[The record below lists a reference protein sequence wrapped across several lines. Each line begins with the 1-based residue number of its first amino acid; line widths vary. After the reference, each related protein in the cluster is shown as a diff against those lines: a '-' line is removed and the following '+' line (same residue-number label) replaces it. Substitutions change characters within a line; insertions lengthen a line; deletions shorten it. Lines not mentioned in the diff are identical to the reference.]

1 MNSSTSL
8 PASATRPAPASDEA
22 ARNAPAGA
30 ARRPSAP
37 KLPSAP
43 ERLVKAS
50 FWTLPRSLYLQAL
63 GLSVVSGLLM
73 LTPSWFMFEVYGR
86 VLNSRNERTLVMLL
100 VAVIGIYVMMELLDL
115 VRSRTLQRAAERGD
129 AQMREPLFDTMFK
142 LRAEG
147 RPVNQTQAFA
157 DLRTLRE
164 FIPSPPVAA
173 MLDLPA
179 ASVFLVLLFF
189 IGPLLG
195 WMALGG
201 VLIQGL
207 LAVVTEKRTVPLLNA
222 ATQASGAAH
231 SYAADALR
239 NVQVIEAMGM
249 GQGVHRRWAGR
260 QKGFVAWQSQA
271 SDVGGLTAVAAKLVQ
286 TMQGS
291 LLLGGAVWLGLMG
304 ELWGGLGTAIVASI
318 LGARALQPLA
328 QMVGQWRA
336 IVMARDAWHRLDGLM
351 GNGPTERPPMSL
363 PAPKGLLTV
372 EMLVAAAPGGNVPI
386 LKGVQFGVM
395 PGELLAVV
403 GPSAAGKTTLARLL
417 VGLWPAQQG
426 KVRLDGVDVHSW
438 SKEELGPHVGYLP
451 QGIELFDG
459 TVAENIARFGSVD
472 MEAVRQAASDAGV
485 LETIETLPQG
495 FETRIGEDGAV
506 LSGGQ
511 RQRLAL
517 ARAVYGR
524 PRLIVLDEPNASLDE
539 AGERALLSMLMT
551 CKTRGSTVVVI
562 THRTTLMPAVD
573 KLMVMAEGKT
583 MMFGPRDEVQ
593 AALKKA
599 NDEMRAKLAAQTARP
614 PVNRPALGQANLPRG
629 AA

>member
-1 MNSSTSL
+1 M
-8 PASATRPAPASDEA
+8 R
-22 ARNAPAGA
+22 
-30 ARRPSAP
+30 
-37 KLPSAP
+37 
-43 ERLVKAS
+43 
-50 FWTLPRSLYLQAL
+50 AL
-63 GLSVVSGLLM
+63 GLSIVSGLLM

-86 VLNSRNERTLVMLL
+86 VLNSRNERTLAMLL
-100 VAVIGIYVMMELLDL
+100 LAAIGLYIVMELLDL
-115 VRSRTLQRAAERGD
+115 VRARILHRAAERAD
-129 AQMREPLFDTMFK
+129 EKMRQPLFDTMFR

-164 FIPSPPVAA
+164 FVPSPPVTAA
-173 MLDLPA
+173 LDLPA
-179 ASVFLVLLFF
+179 ASIFLVLLFL

-195 WMALGG
+195 WMAVAG

-207 LAVVTEKRTVPLLNA
+207 LAAVTQKRTVPWLNA
-222 ATQASGAAH
+222 ATQASGAAQT
-231 SYAADALR
+231 YAAGALR
-239 NVQVIEAMGM
+239 NAQVIEAMGM
-249 GQGVHRRWAGR
+249 GPGVHRSWAER

-291 LLLGGAVWLGLMG
+291 LLLGGAVWLGMQG
-304 ELWGGLGTAIVASI
+304 TLWGGMGMAIVASI

-328 QMVGQWRA
+328 QLVAQWRT
-336 IVMARDAWHRLDGLM
+336 IVMARDAWQRLDTLLGD
-351 GNGPTERPPMSL
+351 GPVDKPQMSL
-363 PAPKGLLTV
+363 PPPKGVLTV
-372 EMLVAAAPGGNVPI
+372 EMLVAAAPGSNVPI
-386 LKGVQFGVM
+386 LKGVQFAAL
-395 PGELLAVV
+395 PGEMLAII

-426 KVRLDGVDVHSW
+426 KVRLDGVDVHGW
-438 SKEELGPHVGYLP
+438 DKEELGPHVGYLP

-472 MEAVRQAASDAGV
+472 MEAVRLAAADAGV
-485 LETIETLPQG
+485 LETIESLPQG

-524 PRLIVLDEPNASLDE
+524 PQLLVLDEPNASLDE
-539 AGERALLSMLMT
+539 AGEKALLEMLLA
-551 CKTRGSTVVVI
+551 CKSRRATLVVI
-562 THRTTLMPAVD
+562 THRTTLMPAAD
-573 KLMVMAEGKT
+573 KLMVMADGKT
-583 MMFGPRDEVQ
+583 MMFGPRDDVQ

-599 NDEMRAKLAAQTARP
+599 NEEARSKLAAQAGRAPAALPAAARP
-614 PVNRPALGQANLPRG
+614 GG

>member
-1 MNSSTSL
+1 MNPT
-8 PASATRPAPASDEA
+8 PPAPAA
-22 ARNAPAGA
+22 AAGAKTAPAASPQLPA
-30 ARRPSAP
+30 APQRFL
-37 KLPSAP
+37 KTC
-43 ERLVKAS
+43 
-50 FWTLPRSLYLQAL
+50 FWVLPRSLYMRAL
-63 GLSVVSGLLM
+63 GLSIVSGLLM

-86 VLNSRNERTLVMLL
+86 VLNSRNERTLAMLL
-100 VAVIGIYVMMELLDL
+100 LAAIGLYIVMELLDL
-115 VRSRTLQRAAERGD
+115 VRARILHRAAERAD
-129 AQMREPLFDTMFK
+129 EKMRQPLFDTMFR

-164 FIPSPPVAA
+164 FVPSPPVTAA
-173 MLDLPA
+173 LDLPA
-179 ASVFLVLLFF
+179 ASIFLVLLFL

-195 WMALGG
+195 WMAVAG

-207 LAVVTEKRTVPLLNA
+207 LAAVTQKRTVPWLNA
-222 ATQASGAAH
+222 ATQASGAAQT
-231 SYAADALR
+231 YAAGALR
-239 NVQVIEAMGM
+239 NAQVIEAMGM
-249 GQGVHRRWAGR
+249 GPGVHRSWAER

-291 LLLGGAVWLGLMG
+291 LLLGGAVWLGMQG
-304 ELWGGLGTAIVASI
+304 TLWGGMGMAIVASI

-328 QMVGQWRA
+328 QLVAQWRT
-336 IVMARDAWHRLDGLM
+336 IVMARDAWQRLDTLLGD
-351 GNGPTERPPMSL
+351 GPVDKPQMSL
-363 PAPKGLLTV
+363 PPPKGVLTV
-372 EMLVAAAPGGNVPI
+372 EMLVAAAPGSNVPI
-386 LKGVQFGVM
+386 LKGVQFAAL
-395 PGELLAVV
+395 PGEMLAII

-426 KVRLDGVDVHSW
+426 KVRLDGVDVHGW
-438 SKEELGPHVGYLP
+438 DKEELGPHVGYLP

-472 MEAVRQAASDAGV
+472 MEAVRLAAADAGV
-485 LETIETLPQG
+485 LETIESLPQG

-524 PRLIVLDEPNASLDE
+524 PQLLVLDEPNASLDE
-539 AGERALLSMLMT
+539 AGEKALLEMLLA
-551 CKTRGSTVVVI
+551 CKSRRATLVVI
-562 THRTTLMPAVD
+562 THRTTLMPAAD
-573 KLMVMAEGKT
+573 KLMVMADGKT
-583 MMFGPRDEVQ
+583 MMFGPRDDIH

-599 NDEMRAKLAAQTARP
+599 NEEARSKLAAQAGPAPAALPAAARP
-614 PVNRPALGQANLPRG
+614 GG

>member
-1 MNSSTSL
+1 VNPTL
-8 PASATRPAPASDEA
+8 PATAAAAGGRP
-22 ARNAPAGA
+22 GA
-30 ARRPSAP
+30 AAP
-37 KLPSAP
+37 PQLPAAP
-43 ERLVKAS
+43 QRFLKTC
-50 FWTLPRSLYLQAL
+50 FWVLPRALYMRAL

-86 VLNSRNERTLVMLL
+86 VLNSRNERTLAMLL
-100 VAVIGIYVMMELLDL
+100 LAAIGLYVVMELLDL
-115 VRSRTLQRAAERGD
+115 VRARILHRAAELGD
-129 AQMREPLFDTMFK
+129 EKLRQPLFNTMFR

-164 FIPSPPVAA
+164 FIPSPPVTAA
-173 MLDLPA
+173 LDLPA

-207 LAVVTEKRTVPLLNA
+207 LATVTQKRTVPWLNA
-222 ATQASGAAH
+222 ATQASGAAQT
-231 SYAADALR
+231 YAAGALR
-239 NVQVIEAMGM
+239 NAQVIEAMGM
-249 GQGVHRRWAGR
+249 GPGVHRRWAER

-291 LLLGGAVWLGLMG
+291 LLLGGAVWLGMQG
-304 ELWGGLGTAIVASI
+304 TLWGGMAMAIVASI

-328 QMVGQWRA
+328 QTVAQWRM
-336 IVMARDAWHRLDGLM
+336 IVLARDAWQRLDTLM
-351 GNGPTERPPMSL
+351 GDGPVDKPQMPLPP
-363 PAPKGLLTV
+363 PKGVLTA
-372 EMLVAAAPGGNVPI
+372 EMLVAAAPGSTTPI
-386 LKGVQFGVM
+386 LKGVQFVAL
-395 PGELLAVV
+395 PGEMLTIV

-426 KVRLDGVDVHSW
+426 KVRLDGVDVHGW
-438 SKEELGPHVGYLP
+438 DKEELGPHVGYLP

-459 TVAENIARFGSVD
+459 TVAENVARFGSVD
-472 MEAVRQAASDAGV
+472 MEAVRLAAADAGV
-485 LETIETLPQG
+485 LETIEELPQG

-511 RQRLAL
+511 RQRVAL

-524 PRLIVLDEPNASLDE
+524 PRLLVLDEPNASLDE
-539 AGERALLSMLMT
+539 AGEKALLEMLLAS
-551 CKTRGSTVVVI
+551 KARGSTLVAI
-562 THRTTLMPAVD
+562 THRTTLMPAAD
-573 KLMVMAEGKT
+573 KLMVMADGKT
-583 MMFGPRDEVQ
+583 MLFGPRDEVQ

-599 NDEMRAKLAAQTARP
+599 NDEARAKLAAQAGRAQAA
-614 PVNRPALGQANLPRG
+614 RPALGHIASPRG

>member
-1 MNSSTSL
+1 MNPT
-8 PASATRPAPASDEA
+8 PPVH
-22 ARNAPAGA
+22 AGA
-30 ARRPSAP
+30 PGKRPGPAAAP
-37 KLPSAP
+37 QLPVAP
-43 ERLVKAS
+43 QRFLKTC
-50 FWTLPRSLYLQAL
+50 FWMLPRSLYLRAL
-63 GLSVVSGLLM
+63 ALSVISGLLM

-86 VLNSRNERTLVMLL
+86 VLNSRNELTLVMLL
-100 VAVIGIYVMMELLDL
+100 LAAIGLYVVMELLDL
-115 VRSRTLQRAAERGD
+115 VRARILQRAAERGD
-129 AQMREPLFDTMFK
+129 ATLRQPLFDTMFR

-173 MLDLPA
+173 ALDLPA
-179 ASVFLVLLFF
+179 ASIFLMLLFF

-207 LAVVTEKRTVPLLNA
+207 LAAVTEKRTVPWLNA
-222 ATQASGAAH
+222 ATQASGAAQT
-231 SYAADALR
+231 YAAGALR
-239 NVQVIEAMGM
+239 NAQVIEAMGM
-249 GQGVHRRWAGR
+249 GQGVHRRWAER

-286 TMQGS
+286 TLQGS
-291 LLLGGAVWLGLMG
+291 LLLGGAVWLGLQG
-304 ELWGGLGTAIVASI
+304 TLWGGPGMAIVASI

-328 QMVGQWRA
+328 QLVGQWRT
-336 IVMARDAWHRLDGLM
+336 IVMARDSWKRLDGLM
-351 GNGPTERPPMSL
+351 GDGPAEDTPMSL
-363 PAPKGLLTV
+363 PPPKGVLTA
-372 EMLVAAAPGGNVPI
+372 EMLIAAAPGGNVPI
-386 LKGVQFGVM
+386 LKGVQFAAM
-395 PGELLAVV
+395 PGEVLAIV

-426 KVRLDGVDVHSW
+426 KVRLDGVDVHTW
-438 SKEELGPHVGYLP
+438 DKEELGPHVGYLP

-472 MEAVRQAASDAGV
+472 MEGVQQAAADAGV
-485 LETIETLPQG
+485 LETIGALPQG

-539 AGERALLSMLMT
+539 AGEKALLNMLLT
-551 CKTRGSTVVVI
+551 CKSRGATVVVI
-562 THRTTLMPAVD
+562 THRTTLMPAAD
-573 KLMVMAEGKT
+573 KLMVMADGKT
-583 MMFGPRDEVQ
+583 VMFGPRDDVQ
-593 AALKKA
+593 AALRKA
-599 NDEMRAKLAAQTARP
+599 NEEARSKLAAQAGRP
-614 PVNRPALGQANLPRG
+614 PGGRPALDPAPQLRG

>member
-1 MNSSTSL
+1 MNSSASI
-8 PASATRPAPASDEA
+8 PASATRPVSAPVEA
-22 ARNAPAGA
+22 AINPPAGA
-30 ARRPSAP
+30 AKQPSAP

-50 FWTLPRSLYLQAL
+50 FWTLPRTLYLQAL
-63 GLSVVSGLLM
+63 SLSVVSGLLM

-100 VAVIGIYVMMELLDL
+100 VAVIGIYVLMELLDL
-115 VRSRTLQRAAERGD
+115 VRSRILQRAAERGD
-129 AQMREPLFDTMFK
+129 AQIRQPLFDTMFK

-195 WMALGG
+195 WMALVG

-207 LAVVTEKRTVPLLNA
+207 LAVVTEKRTVPWLNA

-239 NVQVIEAMGM
+239 NAQVIEAMGM
-249 GQGVHRRWAGR
+249 GQGIHRRWAER

-328 QMVGQWRA
+328 QMVGQWRT
-336 IVMARDAWHRLDGLM
+336 IVLARDAWHRLDALM
-351 GNGPTERPPMSL
+351 GNGPTDKPSMSL

-372 EMLVAAAPGGNVPI
+372 EMLVASAPGGNVPI

-403 GPSAAGKTTLARLL
+403 GPSGAGKTTLARLL

-426 KVRLDGVDVHSW
+426 KVRLDGVDVHAW

-472 MEAVRQAASDAGV
+472 MEAVREAASDAGV

-539 AGERALLSMLMT
+539 AGENALLAMLLA
-551 CKTRGSTVVVI
+551 CKARGATVVVI
-562 THRTTLMPAVD
+562 THRTTLMAAVD

-599 NDEMRAKLAAQTARP
+599 NEEARAKLAAQAIRP
-614 PVNRPALGQANLPRG
+614 PSKHPALGQATIPRG